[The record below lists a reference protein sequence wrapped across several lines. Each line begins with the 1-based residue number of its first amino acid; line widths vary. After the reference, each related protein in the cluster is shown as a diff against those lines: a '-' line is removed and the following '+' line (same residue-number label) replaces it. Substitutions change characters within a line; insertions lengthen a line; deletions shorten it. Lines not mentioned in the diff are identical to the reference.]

1 MHLIAFNFIFEGTV
15 LHFLFG
21 SLQTYAH
28 RLNRIAAAIC
38 EYGKT
43 TRVLQSLICLLHL
56 TYFTSPD
63 CSVTALAHLPWRFQS
78 SSDIFRLAFLAL
90 MMFSTLSIARTKKY
104 GDNVI
109 KKSL

>member
-28 RLNRIAAAIC
+28 RLNRIVAAIC

-43 TRVLQSLICLLHL
+43 TRVLQSLI
-56 TYFTSPD
+56 
-63 CSVTALAHLPWRFQS
+63 
-78 SSDIFRLAFLAL
+78 
-90 MMFSTLSIARTKKY
+90 
-104 GDNVI
+104 
-109 KKSL
+109 

>member
-28 RLNRIAAAIC
+28 RLNRIVEAIC

-43 TRVLQSLICLLHL
+43 TRVLQSLICLLHI
-56 TYFTSPD
+56 TYFIP
-63 CSVTALAHLPWRFQS
+63 R
-78 SSDIFRLAFLAL
+78 
-90 MMFSTLSIARTKKY
+90 IAQ
-104 GDNVI
+104 
-109 KKSL
+109 